1 MSWCDEVFWATIVFF
16 LFWIKSNG
24 LNYIILT
31 WLFVSREY
39 DIESIFLQIMANS
52 SVLLSLP
59 TDFGPA
65 LNREKSSCT
74 SLQVDSQFRCMFT
87 TKALYKYSLK
97 MVHIS
102 APLDDP

>member
-1 MSWCDEVFWATIVFF
+1 MSWCDEVFWATIVFFF

-59 TDFGPA
+59 TDFRPA

-74 SLQVDSQFRCMFT
+74 SLPSG
-87 TKALYKYSLK
+87 
-97 MVHIS
+97 
-102 APLDDP
+102 